1 MDITYLI
8 AHPEELDQETLYDLR
23 RLVAVYPTYHAARI
37 LFLQNL
43 FLLHDPTFDQELRR
57 AALLVPDR
65 RVLFALTQTIAQPKR
80 TVAKV
85 VETMTTAEETD
96 TIAAPTAAAESA
108 KGQSEATAQNAEA
121 ATLSSA
127 AATISTNAETVPMQ
141 DEAPATAIKG
151 KRNAKK
157 YATGDT
163 TSMLLDNFL
172 DSTPRPLA
180 KKRIKADPSSDY
192 MSYLMQMEEE
202 EIRNSG
208 DVNLVP
214 ETSRLDSLI
223 NSFIENAEGG
233 ITLSEDPMMPED
245 LTYEQA
251 TTETTGIEEI
261 AETATQPVE
270 PAEGATEAIAE
281 SAEDAA
287 ETLAETTE
295 STAEA
300 TESATESNH
309 DDDSDTTVVTS
320 SAELSET
327 LAQIYIKQHRYDR
340 AIEVLSKINTEDTAK
355 TNPYL
360 ADQMRFLQKLSKLS
374 GSKNK

>member
-43 FLLHDPTFDQELRR
+43 FLLHDPTFDLELRR

-65 RVLFALTQTIAQPKR
+65 RVLFALTQTMAQPKR

-108 KGQSEATAQNAEA
+108 KGQSEATAQNTEA

-127 AATISTNAETVPMQ
+127 AATISTNAETVPTQ

-251 TTETTGIEEI
+251 TTETTVIEEI